1 MSRWHS
7 LASGSVLIIAGASA
21 LYAPRPTIACEG
33 EPVKEASD
41 GVDNTDN
48 SGFTAARE
56 RFTAAAEA
64 ARAKAGKAAGGE
76 MNIYPRE
83 PGDHYDRKDLGA
95 LRTGDLMAFK
105 ATADRQVV
113 LQGFA
118 AADDTALLS
127 PGLAAALQKGT
138 ALSSQS
144 EPGLA
149 RLFAAA
155 KLGDDGALSHAD
167 LLHRI
172 KFLFP
177 FAAVQR
183 LCPIEA
189 TGDTVQVRW
198 QLKLTDGS
206 PNTPRGPAGA
216 RGTVKT
222 HQPWLTALYDRA
234 AGTVKLSTGDE
245 GC

>member
-1 MSRWHS
+1 M
-7 LASGSVLIIAGASA
+7 
-21 LYAPRPTIACEG
+21 
-33 EPVKEASD
+33 KEASD

-48 SGFTAARE
+48 SGFVAARE

-64 ARAKAGKAAGGE
+64 ARGKGGKADKGGKASDGE
-76 MNIYPRE
+76 MNVYPRE

-95 LRTGDLMAFK
+95 LRTGDLIAFK

-118 AADDTALLS
+118 AADGTALLS

-138 ALSSQS
+138 AISHT

-155 KLGDDGALSHAD
+155 RLGDDGALSPAE
-167 LLHRI
+167 LLPRL

-189 TGDTVQVRW
+189 TGATVQVRW
-198 QLKLTDGS
+198 QLTLSDGS

-222 HQPWLTALYDRA
+222 HRPWLTALYDRA
-234 AGTVKLSTGDE
+234 AGTVQLSTGDE